1 MRLMVR
7 ALTTFFL
14 TLLLA
19 ASVCAQQAAA
29 SKPVGGDTTGD
40 DVTLTV
46 FNRPVI
52 VFRASFLGA
61 SPKVRADRARFSIN
75 QALERGGAM
84 VVSVKGNSEGQLV
97 LIDDQL
103 VFVVTGA
110 DVDPLLQEDVKAAAA
125 KAARQL
131 EQIIAETREARD
143 LRAMLK
149 ALGVAAVA
157 SLVFAALVAL
167 VMRLRV
173 GLDRLLVS
181 SLENRVK
188 NLKLGGTQIVETHQ
202 LIPALQ
208 RLLNVLRWLVILLL
222 AYEWLSFVLS
232 AFPYT
237 RSWGERLNG
246 YLLDVI
252 GGILNSILGAI
263 PGLGVALSIFLV
275 ARLFIGF
282 LGRILERLVRA
293 GTPISWLSPQ
303 TMPTSRRLFNVAIWL
318 FAVAMAYPYL
328 PGAETDA
335 FKGLSVLLGLMVSL
349 GASSIVG
356 QGAAG
361 LILTYTGT
369 LRVGEYV
376 RIGDNEGTVVKLG
389 MFTTTVRTGLGEELT
404 LPNSMITGTV
414 TRNYSRTVQG
424 AGYIVDTTVT
434 IGYDTPWRQV
444 DAMLVEAARR
454 TPGIL
459 ASPPPVVFQTALS
472 DYYPEYRLVAQAV
485 PSQPRP
491 RAEVLTLLHANIQ
504 DVFNEHGVQIMSPH
518 YMGDPQ
524 TPKVVQPDDWFAPP
538 AKRVP

>member
-1 MRLMVR
+1 MRFVVR
-7 ALTTFFL
+7 ALTAFVL
-14 TLLLA
+14 ILLFA
-19 ASVCAQQAAA
+19 ASAWAQPTPA
-29 SKPVGGDTTGD
+29 SKPVGGGTPGD
-40 DVTLTV
+40 EVTLTV
-46 FNRPVI
+46 FNRPVV
-52 VFRASFLGA
+52 VFRSSFLGT
-61 SPKVRADRARFSIN
+61 SPKARADRARFSIN
-75 QALERGGAM
+75 QALDQGGPL
-84 VVSVKGNSEGQLV
+84 VVSVKGNPEGQLV
-97 LIDDQL
+97 MIDDRL
-103 VFVVTGA
+103 AFVVTGA
-110 DVDPLLQEDVKAAAA
+110 DADPLQQEDAKALAG

-131 EQIIAETREARD
+131 EQIISETRESRD

-149 ALGVAAVA
+149 ALGVSAVA
-157 SLVFAALVAL
+157 SLVFASLVWG
-167 VMRLRV
+167 VIRLRL

-181 SLENRVK
+181 SVETQVR
-188 NLKLGGTQIVETHQ
+188 NLTLGGTQIVEGHQ
-202 LIPALQ
+202 LVPFLQ
-208 RLLNVLRWLVILLL
+208 RLLSALRWLVILLL

-237 RSWGERLNG
+237 RSWGERLND
-246 YLLDVI
+246 YLLDVV
-252 GGILNSILGAI
+252 GGILHSILGAI
-263 PGLGVALSIFLV
+263 PGLGVALAIFLL
-275 ARLFIGF
+275 ARVFTGF
-282 LGRILERLVRA
+282 LGRFLERLVRA

-303 TMPTSRRLFNVAIWL
+303 TMPTSRRLFSVGIWL

-335 FKGLSVLLGLMVSL
+335 FKGLSVLLGLMVSI
-349 GASSIVG
+349 GASSVVG

-369 LRVGEYV
+369 IRVGEYV
-376 RIGDNEGTVVKLG
+376 RIGENEGTVVKLG

-414 TRNYSRTVQG
+414 TKNYSRTVRG
-424 AGYIVDTTVT
+424 AGFIVDTTVT

-444 DAMLVEAARR
+444 EAMLVEAAKR

-459 ASPPPVVFQTALS
+459 ESPAPAVFQTALS

-524 TPKVVQPDDWFAPP
+524 EPKVVKPEDWFPAP
-538 AKRVP
+538 AKRNQ

>member
-1 MRLMVR
+1 MRLFVR
-7 ALTTFFL
+7 ALTTLVL
-14 TLLLA
+14 TWLLV
-19 ASVCAQQAAA
+19 ASAWAQQAPA
-29 SKPVGGDTTGD
+29 SKPVAVEPSGDE
-40 DVTLTV
+40 VTLTV
-46 FNRPVI
+46 FNRPVV
-52 VFRASFLGA
+52 VFRSVFLGT
-61 SPKVRADRARFSIN
+61 SPKARADRARFSIN
-75 QALERGGAM
+75 QALAKGGAL
-84 VVSVKGNSEGQLV
+84 VVSVKGNPEGQLV
-97 LIDDQL
+97 MIDDQMA
-103 VFVVTGA
+103 FVVTAA
-110 DVDPLLQEDVKAAAA
+110 DADPLRQEDAKSAAG

-131 EQIIAETREARD
+131 EQIIAETRESRD
-143 LRAMLK
+143 LRSMLK
-149 ALGVAAVA
+149 ALGISAIAT
-157 SLVFAALVAL
+157 LVFALLVWGVL
-167 VMRLRV
+167 RLRL

-181 SLENRVK
+181 RVETQVRH
-188 NLKLGGTQIVETHQ
+188 LTLGGTQILEGHQ
-202 LIPALQ
+202 LVPFLQ
-208 RLLNVLRWLVILLL
+208 RLLNGLRWFVILLL

-237 RSWGERLNG
+237 RSWGERLND

-252 GGILNSILGAI
+252 GGILSSIVGAV
-263 PGLGVALSIFLV
+263 PGLGVALAIFLV

-282 LGRILERLVRA
+282 LGRLLERLVRA

-303 TMPTSRRLFNVAIWL
+303 TMPTSRRLFSVGIWL

-335 FKGLSVLLGLMVSL
+335 FKGLSVLLGLMVSI

-369 LRVGEYV
+369 IRVGEYV
-376 RIGDNEGTVVKLG
+376 RIGEHEGTVVKLG

-414 TRNYSRTVQG
+414 TKNYSRTVRG
-424 AGYIVDTTVT
+424 AGFIVDTTVT

-444 DAMLVEAARR
+444 EAMLVEAARR

-459 ASPPPVVFQTALS
+459 EAPAPMVFQTALS

-491 RAEVLTLLHANIQ
+491 RAEVMTLLHANIQ

-518 YMGDPQ
+518 YLGDPKE
-524 TPKVVQPDDWFAPP
+524 PKVVKPEDWFAPP